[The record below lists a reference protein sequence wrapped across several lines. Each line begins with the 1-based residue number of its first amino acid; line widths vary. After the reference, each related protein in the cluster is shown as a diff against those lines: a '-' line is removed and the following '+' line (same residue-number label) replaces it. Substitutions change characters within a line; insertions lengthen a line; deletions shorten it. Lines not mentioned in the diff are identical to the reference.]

1 LGKLPVGGSAG
12 KIGKAEGSKKYD
24 KGQNNDQR
32 SAFGCANLRMT
43 ELFHKE
49 LTRDS

>member
-1 LGKLPVGGSAG
+1 MGKLPVGGSAG
-12 KIGKAEGSKKYD
+12 KIGKAEGGKKYD
-24 KGQNNDQR
+24 KGENNDER
-32 SAFGCANLRMT
+32 GAFRCANLRMP